1 MERTVAIQS
10 APASS
15 SRERFGQFYA
25 RHRQTME
32 AWMILTPILIYYI
45 IFYVAPVIANLFVSF
60 ISWNGLKEA
69 KWVGFANFEKFIKTP
84 LYMQVLA
91 NTLFFAITILLI
103 SAALGFLVAMAL
115 NEKVKGLGIYRT
127 MWYVPTLTSAAVTA
141 QVANVF
147 IAPGTGVIS
156 AVMKSLG
163 QPELIWQIN
172 TDFARIFI
180 IIFAIWRGVG
190 GSMLLYL
197 AGLQGISTEVL
208 DAAKVDGAS
217 GWKLTRYIILPLL
230 RPMTV
235 FVLVTGL
242 IGGFQIFE
250 PILLITNGQPG
261 NTTNVMMTQIYK
273 DAFQNQDFGMAAT
286 QATIMLLIL
295 LWASFMNLRLMGQSS
310 GDEG

>member
-1 MERTVAIQS
+1 MKPPVAIQA
-10 APASS
+10 APASA
-15 SRERFGQFYA
+15 SRERFRQFYE
-25 RHRQTME
+25 RHRHTIE
-32 AWMILTPILIYYI
+32 AWIILTPILVYYL

-60 ISWNGLKEA
+60 IDWDGINEA
-69 KWVGFANFEKFIKTP
+69 KWVGLANFAKFIRTP
-84 LYMQVLA
+84 LYIQVLT
-91 NTLFFAITILLI
+91 NTVFFAVTILLI
-103 SAALGFLVAMAL
+103 SAMLGFLVALAL

-141 QVANVF
+141 QVATVF

-156 AVMKSLG
+156 AVMRSLG
-163 QPELIWQIN
+163 RPELIWQIN
-172 TDFARIFI
+172 TDFARVFI
-180 IIFAIWRGVG
+180 IVFVIWRGVG
-190 GSMLLYL
+190 VSMLLYL
-197 AGLQGISTEVL
+197 AGLQGVSLEVI

-217 GWKLTRYIILPLL
+217 GWKLVRHILLPLL

-242 IGGFQIFE
+242 INGFQIFE

-273 DAFQNQDFGMAAT
+273 DAFQNQDFGVAAT

-295 LWASFMNLRLMGQSS
+295 LGASFLNLRLMGQTSAQ
-310 GDEG
+310 EV